1 VDRPQVE
8 ALEARIWV
16 AFGRGELDEAAR
28 RLVEGYGPLIL
39 GYLVRTMGSEPEAW
53 EVFAQF
59 SEDLLRGL
67 PGFEG
72 RSSFKTWAYRLATNA
87 RARYWKEPYRQRGR
101 RLATDEM
108 QHLEAEV
115 RSRTHDYLR
124 TEVKD
129 RFAKL
134 RERLD
139 PEEQTLLTLRVD
151 KDMGWAEIAE
161 VLSGPDEACGEREL
175 AQRSAALRQKFQRL
189 KAKIRKLAQE
199 EGLLARREEGREE

>member
-72 RSSFKTWAYRLATNA
+72 RNSFKTWAYRLATNA
-87 RARYWKEPYRQRGR
+87 RARYWKEPYRQRGQ

-108 QHLEAEV
+108 QHLEAEGWTLTRLCKV
-115 RSRTHDYLR
+115 RTVRDPGLGDCR
-124 TEVKD
+124 ILQRPRLEP
-129 RFAKL
+129 RRGAKKSTG
-134 RERLD
+134 RARH
-139 PEEQTLLTLRVD
+139 
-151 KDMGWAEIAE
+151 I
-161 VLSGPDEACGEREL
+161 SS
-175 AQRSAALRQKFQRL
+175 QRSLSC
-189 KAKIRKLAQE
+189 QE
-199 EGLLARREEGREE
+199 GDEPWKPEPGCIS